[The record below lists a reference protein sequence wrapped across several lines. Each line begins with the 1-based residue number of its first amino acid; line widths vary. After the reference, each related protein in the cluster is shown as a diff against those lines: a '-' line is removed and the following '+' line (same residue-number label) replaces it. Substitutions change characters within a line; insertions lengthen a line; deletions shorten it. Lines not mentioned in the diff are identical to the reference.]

1 MASFIPKP
9 FMEAKFHDNPENR
22 DIAGSPIIAR
32 IMNDVVDVLSQID
45 THADTEAWAKWR
57 DISSK
62 KSSDI
67 WKNIIKNASKNNM
80 WNTYT
85 EDKKLEIAENY
96 ISPFI
101 ATEEVLKEF
110 IIEVKI

>member
-1 MASFIPKP
+1 
-9 FMEAKFHDNPENR
+9 MEAKFHDNPENR

-45 THADTEAWAKWR
+45 PHANTEAWVKWR
-57 DISSK
+57 DLSSK
-62 KSSDI
+62 KNSDI
-67 WKNIIKNASKNNM
+67 WRNIIKNASQNNM

-101 ATEEVLKEF
+101 ATEEDLKDF
-110 IIEVKI
+110 IIEVDQIVET